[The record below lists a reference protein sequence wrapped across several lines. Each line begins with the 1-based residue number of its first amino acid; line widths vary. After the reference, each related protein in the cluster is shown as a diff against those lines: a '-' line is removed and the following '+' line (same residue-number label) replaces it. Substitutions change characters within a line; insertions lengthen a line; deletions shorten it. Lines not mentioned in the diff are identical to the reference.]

1 MYWARCFIRFH
12 GLRHPA
18 EMGKA
23 EVEGFL
29 VHLALKVGG
38 LGARSPLDVLAQQDG
53 GPPGKG
59 RGPAF

>member
-1 MYWARCFIRFH
+1 
-12 GLRHPA
+12 
-18 EMGKA
+18 MGKA